1 MFHPRDKRIIK
12 SHVTYKVGLDFYHIT
27 NAINVVPL
35 QSHTQSLI
43 NIPSLILISTAE
55 GTLLV
60 GGGGGGGCSHT
71 FPITRA
77 VRNFDEYLAE
87 NDCQNM

>member
-55 GTLLV
+55 GIVTYWWEVVVVGAATL
-60 GGGGGGGCSHT
+60 S
-71 FPITRA
+71 
-77 VRNFDEYLAE
+77 
-87 NDCQNM
+87 Q